1 MIRFAVNL
9 CLQIMRIIGLWRIF
23 KKCNI
28 KGIWAIVP
36 VANNFKLAQCA
47 DDEDSGSVWCL
58 SHFLFTAFYAIETV
72 LSAYNR
78 TDSKAYLMVA
88 ILAVI
93 FGIINIIYSIRVYS
107 SICEA
112 FGKKKIWVVFWVFF
126 ETLVTVIWGV
136 SKDVQPIPAAHQ
148 ETVTTAGR
156 KAERLSE
163 GLTVNI
169 NKRTVRSGLFTRKT
183 MLRDIHFNIEPGKM
197 VLLLGGS
204 GAGKSTL
211 INAITGYE
219 PADATVLLHGT
230 DVYKDFRKVIYDIG
244 VVPQQELIRNTDTV
258 YRTLLDAAALRMP
271 ADTSARE
278 RKSRVNEVMDVFG
291 LTPIKS
297 HIISKQSG
305 GQKKRISIATEY
317 ISNPSLFILDEPDSG
332 LDGIL
337 ARELMQKLHD
347 ISREGKIVIV
357 VTHTPDRVIDLF
369 DEIIVIAKD
378 SKRTGRLVFKGPVA
392 EAKKFFDADSMEKI
406 VRTINRPEEG
416 GLGRTEELLQKF
428 NDMREEAAD
437 NA

>member
-1 MIRFAVNL
+1 MIRFGLNL
-9 CLQIMRIIGLWRIF
+9 CFRIMRIIGLWLIF
-23 KKCNI
+23 GKCNI
-28 KGIWAIVP
+28 SGIWAVVP

-47 DDEDSGSVWCL
+47 EDEDSGSVWCL
-58 SHFLFTAFYAIETV
+58 SHFLFFAFYGVETV
-72 LSAYNR
+72 FSAYNR
-78 TDSKAYLMVA
+78 TDSTAYLMIA
-88 ILAVI
+88 MLAVI

-107 SICEA
+107 SLCEA
-112 FGKKKIWVVFWVFF
+112 FGRKKIWVVLWVLLEPVSAVVWGLSGKIVPVYAVRQEAE
-126 ETLVTVIWGV
+126 ETTGR
-136 SKDVQPIPAAHQ
+136 
-148 ETVTTAGR
+148 TA
-156 KAERLSE
+156 ESLSE

-169 NKRTVRSGLFTRKT
+169 NKRSVRSGLFTRKT
-183 MLRDIHFNIEPGKM
+183 MLRDIHFNIEPGEM

-219 PADATVLLHGT
+219 PADATVLLHGN

-271 ADTSARE
+271 ATTSARE
-278 RKSRVNEVMDVFG
+278 RKVRVNEVMNIFG
-291 LTPIKS
+291 LMPIKS

-378 SKRTGRLVFKGPVA
+378 NKRTGRLVFKGPVA
-392 EAKKFFDADSMEKI
+392 EAREFFDANSMEEI

-428 NDMREEAAD
+428 NDMREEAAQ